1 MEQDL
6 TDHLEL
12 LSVILD
18 QIDSCVQEYK
28 KIPNVRVHKDFLVLK
43 MKFEKI
49 SESINVKYTNLEF
62 EMAVDLVEKRGY
74 VSYNEIS
81 RKLGIIYQHSFH
93 IALEMERRGIV
104 AAPVPGVTGKRYFI
118 TRKPLDDK

>member
-1 MEQDL
+1 
-6 TDHLEL
+6 
-12 LSVILD
+12 
-18 QIDSCVQEYK
+18 
-28 KIPNVRVHKDFLVLK
+28 

-49 SESINVKYTNLEF
+49 SEAINVKYTNLEF

-104 AAPVPGVTGKRYFI
+104 VQYPV
-118 TRKPLDDK
+118 